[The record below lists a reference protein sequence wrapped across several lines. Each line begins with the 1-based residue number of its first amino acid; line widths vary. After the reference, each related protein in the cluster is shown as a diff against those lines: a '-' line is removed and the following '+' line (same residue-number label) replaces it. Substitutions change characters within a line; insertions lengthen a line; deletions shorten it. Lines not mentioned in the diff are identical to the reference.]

1 MSYLNNLYKNKY
13 IKSIILQEMSY
24 TWSQTSDI
32 VTITVDIE
40 NIDKLDIIIKPNYIR
55 INHILEGELSKNIYP
70 DESVWYYGFDKKTL
84 IIELMKV
91 EYKDFEGVWDR
102 LFVGD
107 EIRHDMVELNS
118 NQVSNEFLME
128 QQRLLNRKL

>member
-1 MSYLNNLYKNKY
+1 
-13 IKSIILQEMSY
+13 MSY

-40 NIDKLDIIIKPNYIR
+40 NIDKLDIIIKPNYMR
-55 INHILEGELSKNIYP
+55 VNDILDGELSKKIYP
-70 DESVWYYGFDKKTL
+70 DESVWYYGSDKKKL

-91 EYKDFEGVWDR
+91 EHKDFEGVWDR